1 MHACERHCSV
11 QSLFKGSGFFFF
23 GVGRKKIDLSSHSSI
38 VWFCSIQVAIAI
50 PTQLAAGHI

>member
-1 MHACERHCSV
+1 MLVSDTVLYNHYLREV
-11 QSLFKGSGFFFF
+11 DFFF